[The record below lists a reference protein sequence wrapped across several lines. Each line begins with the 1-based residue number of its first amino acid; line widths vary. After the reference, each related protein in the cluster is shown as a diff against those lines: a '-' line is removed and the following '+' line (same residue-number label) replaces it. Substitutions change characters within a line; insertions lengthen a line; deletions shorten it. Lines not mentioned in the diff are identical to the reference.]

1 MRSFNRTIII
11 LLFLC
16 VPLITPLS
24 LHGKQ
29 FDYNASVTAPIDIAA
44 MSVEYNREKGT
55 YVAKGKV
62 DLREGTRIL
71 NADYVFFDEKTQ
83 DIFAEGNVVFQDEGD
98 RIECQKLQLNL
109 ISKKGKIDGGRIY
122 LEKGNFHI
130 TGEEIEKVGESQ
142 YTIKKGEF
150 TTCGWENPAWKFA
163 AKDVDVTLEG
173 YAKTKGT
180 KFYIKDYPVF
190 YLPWGIF
197 PVKTERQSG
206 LLMPGFAASS
216 RNGMIINTSYF
227 WAISKDKDATFFL
240 DYLGDRGLKPGVEF
254 RYAPREDTKG
264 VWDYSIISDRQ
275 YDGTRWQL
283 RGQHEQV
290 FMQNIALK
298 ANLRFMSD
306 NDYLKDFGTT
316 VSERSETLIKST
328 AFLEIPAKKSLLTAE
343 VANFRNL
350 LSDDNN
356 KSTFQYY
363 PHASFFTE
371 YIPIL
376 DGKLYTDFVTDYT
389 SFYRDKGDKASRLG
403 IEPRVRLPYSWN
415 GINFLLNGTLL
426 ETAYLINRVN
436 GSSND
441 TEYRHTFRI
450 EGDMNTQ
457 FMRYYYTDFLNLGE
471 MHSVIKPVVKYNFI
485 PNTSFTD
492 LPNIDPY
499 DRLYQTNTITY
510 GLNHYLNSTSEGWQ
524 RELSL
529 FEISQTYGLSG
540 GLRPSELYKGYGGR
554 FSDID
559 AKLTISPTT
568 NLSYSNEMQISTGG
582 EGLKTIRNGFNYKK
596 PNMYDV
602 NLSHNYTADLNNEVF
617 LDLGG
622 IYKHFQGRYQVRYTF
637 KDSEWIETLYQLR
650 YMPGCWG
657 TTLTLMQS
665 KRPNDTTIRISF
677 DLAGITTQ

>member
-1 MRSFNRTIII
+1 MISFKGKFII
-11 LLFLC
+11 LLFLLI
-16 VPLITPLS
+16 PLC

-29 FDYNASVTAPIDIAA
+29 FDYKASFDAPIDIAA
-44 MSVEYNREKGT
+44 MFVEYNREKST

-62 DLREGTRIL
+62 DLREGARIL
-71 NADYVFFDEKTQ
+71 NADYVLFDEKTQ

-109 ISKKGKIDGGRIY
+109 ISKKGKIDSGKIY
-122 LEKGNFHI
+122 LKQGNFHI
-130 TGEEIEKVGESQ
+130 TGEEIEKVGEAQ

-150 TTCGWENPAWKFA
+150 TTCGWEDPAWKFSA
-163 AKDVDVTLEG
+163 QNVDVTVEG

-180 KFYIKDYPVF
+180 KFYIKDTPVF

-206 LLMPGFAASS
+206 LLMPGFAVSS
-216 RNGMIINTSYF
+216 RNGMLINTSYF

-240 DYLGDRGLKPGVEF
+240 DYLGDRGIKPGVEF
-254 RYAPREDTKG
+254 RYAPREDMKG
-264 VWDYSIISDRQ
+264 VWDYSIISDRA

-298 ANLRFMSD
+298 ANLRFISD
-306 NDYLKDFGTT
+306 NDYLKDFGAMAA
-316 VSERSETLIKST
+316 ERSETLIKST
-328 AFLEIPAKKSLLTAE
+328 AFVEVPVKKSLLTAE

-356 KSTFQYY
+356 RSTFQYY

-371 YIPIL
+371 YIPFL
-376 DGKLYTDFVTDYT
+376 EGKVYTDLVTDYT
-389 SFYRDKGDKASRLG
+389 SFYRDKGDKVSRMG
-403 IEPRVRLPYSWN
+403 IEPRLRVPYSWN
-415 GINFLLNGTLL
+415 GINFLVNGTLM
-426 ETAYLINRVN
+426 ETAYLINRAS
-436 GSSND
+436 GSSSN
-441 TEYRHTFRI
+441 TEQRHTFRI
-450 EGDMNTQ
+450 EGDANVQ
-457 FMRYYYTDFLNLGE
+457 FMRYYYTDLLDLGE

-499 DRLYQTNTITY
+499 DRMYQTNTITY
-510 GLNHYLNSTSEGWQ
+510 SLNHYLNSTSEGWQ

-540 GLRPSELYKGYGGR
+540 GLRPSELYKGSGGR
-554 FSDID
+554 LSDVD
-559 AKLTISPTT
+559 TRLTLYPTA
-568 NLSYSNEMQISTGG
+568 NLSYSNEAQISTSG
-582 EGLKTIRNGFNYKK
+582 EGLKTIRNGFNYMK
-596 PNMYDV
+596 PNIYNM

-622 IYKHFQGRYQVRYTF
+622 IYKYFQGRYQIRYTF
-637 KDSEWIETLYQLR
+637 KESEWIETLYQLR

-677 DLAGITTQ
+677 DLAGITTK

>member
-1 MRSFNRTIII
+1 MRYFKRKIII
-11 LLFLC
+11 LLFLF
-16 VPLITPLS
+16 IPLS
-24 LHGKQ
+24 LYGKQ
-29 FDYNASVTAPIDIAA
+29 FDYTTSFTAPIDISA
-44 MSVEYNREKGT
+44 MSVEYNREKST

-62 DLREGTRIL
+62 DLREGTRTL
-71 NADYVFFDEKTQ
+71 NADYVFFDENTQ

-98 RIECQKLQLNL
+98 RIECQKLQINL
-109 ISKKGKIDGGRIY
+109 ISKKGKIDSGRIY

-142 YTIKKGEF
+142 YTVKKGEF
-150 TTCGWENPAWKFA
+150 TTCGWEDPAWKFS
-163 AKDVDVTLEG
+163 AKDVDVTVEG

-240 DYLGDRGLKPGVEF
+240 DYLGDRGIKPGVEF
-254 RYAPREDTKG
+254 RYAPKEDTKG

-283 RGQHEQV
+283 KGQHEQIL
-290 FMQNIALK
+290 MHDIALK
-298 ANLRFMSD
+298 ANLRFISD
-306 NDYLKDFGTT
+306 NDYLKDFGTAAP
-316 VSERSETLIKST
+316 ERSETLIKST
-328 AFLEIPAKKSLLTAE
+328 AFMEVPAKKSLLTAE

-371 YIPIL
+371 YIPIF

-403 IEPRVRLPYSWN
+403 IEPRLRLPYSWN
-415 GINFLLNGTLL
+415 GINFLFNGTLM
-426 ETAYLINRVN
+426 ETAYLINRVD

-441 TEYRHTFRI
+441 TKYRHTFRI

-457 FMRYYYTDFLNLGE
+457 FMRYYYTDMLDLGE

-540 GLRPSELYKGYGGR
+540 GLRPSDLYKGYGGR

-559 AKLTISPTT
+559 AKLTIAPTT

-582 EGLKTIRNGFNYKK
+582 EGLKTIRNGFSYKK
-596 PNMYDV
+596 PNIYDV

-622 IYKHFQGRYQVRYTF
+622 IYKYFRGRYQVRYTF
-637 KDSEWIETLYQLR
+637 KDSEWIDTLYQLS

-677 DLAGITTQ
+677 DLTGITTR

>member
-1 MRSFNRTIII
+1 MRSFNGKIII
-11 LLFLC
+11 LLFLFI
-16 VPLITPLS
+16 PLC

-29 FDYNASVTAPIDIAA
+29 FDYKASVVAPIDIAA
-44 MSVEYNREKGT
+44 MFVEYNREKNT

-71 NADYVFFDEKTQ
+71 NADYVFFDENTQ
-83 DIFAEGNVVFQDEGD
+83 DIFAEGNVVFQDGGD

-109 ISKKGKIDGGRIY
+109 ISKKGKLEGGNIY
-122 LEKGNFHI
+122 LQQNNFYI

-150 TTCGWENPAWKFA
+150 TTCGWEDPAWKFSA
-163 AKDVDVTLEG
+163 RDVDVTVEG

-180 KFYIKDYPVF
+180 KFYIRDYPVF

-206 LLMPGFAASS
+206 LLMPGFAVSS
-216 RNGMIINTSYF
+216 RNGMIVNTSYF

-240 DYLGDRGLKPGVEF
+240 DYLGDRGIKPGVEF
-254 RYAPREDTKG
+254 RYAPREDMKG

-298 ANLRFMSD
+298 ANLRFISD
-306 NDYLKDFGTT
+306 DDYLKDLGTT
-316 VSERSETLIKST
+316 IVERSETLIKST
-328 AFLEIPAKKSLLTAE
+328 AFLEVPAKKSLLTAE

-371 YIPIL
+371 YIPFL

-389 SFYRDKGDKASRLG
+389 SFYRDKGDTVSRMG
-403 IEPRVRLPYSWN
+403 IEPRLRVPYSWN
-415 GINFLLNGTLL
+415 GINFLVNGTLL
-426 ETAYLINRVN
+426 ETAYLVNRSN

-441 TEYRHTFRI
+441 TEHRHTFRI
-450 EGDMNTQ
+450 EGDVNTQ
-457 FMRYYYTDFLNLGE
+457 FMRYYYTDLLNLGE

-510 GLNHYLNSTSEGWQ
+510 ALNHYLNSTSEGWQ

-529 FEISQTYGLSG
+529 FEISQTYGISG

-559 AKLTISPTT
+559 ARLTVYPTT
-568 NLSYSNEMQISTGG
+568 NLSYSNETQISTGG
-582 EGLKTIRNGFNYKK
+582 EGLKTIRNGFNYVK
-596 PNMYDV
+596 PNTYNV
-602 NLSHNYTADLNNEVF
+602 NLSHNYTADFNNEVF

-622 IYKHFQGRYQVRYTF
+622 IYKYFQGRYQIRYTF

-677 DLAGITTQ
+677 DLAGITTK

>member
-1 MRSFNRTIII
+1 MISFKTKFTI
-11 LLFLC
+11 LLFLLI
-16 VPLITPLS
+16 PLC

-29 FDYNASVTAPIDIAA
+29 FDYTASINEPIDIAA
-44 MSVEYNREKGT
+44 MFVEYNREKST
-55 YVAKGKV
+55 YVARGKV

-71 NADYVFFDEKTQ
+71 NADYVLFDEKTQ
-83 DIFAEGNVVFQDEGD
+83 DIFAEGNVVFRDEGD

-109 ISKKGKIDGGRIY
+109 ISKKGRIDSGRIHIQ
-122 LEKGNFHI
+122 KGNFHI
-130 TGEEIEKVGESQ
+130 TGETIEKVGESQ

-150 TTCGWENPAWKFA
+150 TTCGWEDPAWKFSA
-163 AKDVDVTLEG
+163 QDVDVTIEG
-173 YAKTKGT
+173 YAKTKST
-180 KFYIKDYPVF
+180 KFYIKDVPVF

-206 LLMPGFAASS
+206 LLMPGFAVSS
-216 RNGMIINTSYF
+216 RNGMLINTSYF

-240 DYLGDRGLKPGVEF
+240 DYLGDRGIKPGVEF
-254 RYAPREDTKG
+254 RYAPREDMKG
-264 VWDYSIISDRQ
+264 IWDYSIIGDRE

-283 RGQHEQV
+283 RGQHEQI
-290 FMQNIALK
+290 FMKDIALK
-298 ANLRFMSD
+298 ANLRFISD
-306 NDYLKDFGTT
+306 DDYLKDFGMTAA
-316 VSERSETLIKST
+316 ERSETLIKST
-328 AFLEIPAKKSLLTAE
+328 AFLEVPVKKSLLTAE
-343 VANFRNL
+343 MANFRNL

-356 KSTFQYY
+356 RSTFQYY

-371 YIPIL
+371 YIPFME
-376 DGKLYTDFVTDYT
+376 GKAYTDLVLDYT
-389 SFYRDKGDKASRLG
+389 SFYRDKGDKVSRMG
-403 IEPRVRLPYSWN
+403 IEPRLRVPYSWN
-415 GINFLLNGTLL
+415 GINFLVNGTLM
-426 ETAYLINRVN
+426 ETAYLVNRSG
-436 GSSND
+436 GSDD
-441 TEYRHTFRI
+441 TQHRHTFRI
-450 EGDMNTQ
+450 EGDANVQ
-457 FMRYYYTDFLNLGE
+457 FMRYYYTDLLDLGE

-510 GLNHYLNSTSEGWQ
+510 SLNHYLNSTSEGWQ

-540 GLRPSELYKGYGGR
+540 GLRPSALYKGSGGR
-554 FSDID
+554 FSDVE
-559 AKLTISPTT
+559 ARMTLYPTA
-568 NLSYSNEMQISTGG
+568 NLSYTNEAQISTAG
-582 EGLKTIRNGFNYKK
+582 EGLKTIRNGFNYVK
-596 PNMYDV
+596 PNTYNM

-622 IYKHFQGRYQVRYTF
+622 IYKYFQGRYQIRYTF
-637 KDSEWIETLYQLR
+637 KESEWIETLYQLR

-677 DLAGITTQ
+677 DLAGITTK

>member
-1 MRSFNRTIII
+1 MISFKGKFII
-11 LLFLC
+11 LLFLLI
-16 VPLITPLS
+16 PLC

-29 FDYNASVTAPIDIAA
+29 FDYKASFDAPIDIAA
-44 MSVEYNREKGT
+44 MFVEYNREKST

-62 DLREGTRIL
+62 DLREGARIL
-71 NADYVFFDEKTQ
+71 NADYVLFDEKTQ

-109 ISKKGKIDGGRIY
+109 ISKKGKIDSGKIY
-122 LEKGNFHI
+122 LKQGNFHI
-130 TGEEIEKVGESQ
+130 TGEEIEKVGEAQ

-150 TTCGWENPAWKFA
+150 TTCGWEDPAWKFSA
-163 AKDVDVTLEG
+163 QNVDVTVEG

-180 KFYIKDYPVF
+180 KFYIKDTPVF

-206 LLMPGFAASS
+206 LLMPGFAVSS
-216 RNGMIINTSYF
+216 RNGMLINTSYF

-240 DYLGDRGLKPGVEF
+240 DYLGDRGIKPGVEF
-254 RYAPREDTKG
+254 RYAPREDMKG
-264 VWDYSIISDRQ
+264 VWDYSIISDRA

-298 ANLRFMSD
+298 ANLRFISD
-306 NDYLKDFGTT
+306 NDYLKDFGAMAA
-316 VSERSETLIKST
+316 ERSETLIKST
-328 AFLEIPAKKSLLTAE
+328 AFVEVPVKKSLLTAE

-356 KSTFQYY
+356 RSTFQYY

-371 YIPIL
+371 YIPFL
-376 DGKLYTDFVTDYT
+376 EGKAYTDLVTDYT
-389 SFYRDKGDKASRLG
+389 SFYRDKGDKVSRMG
-403 IEPRVRLPYSWN
+403 IEPRLRVPYSWN
-415 GINFLLNGTLL
+415 GINFLVNGTLM
-426 ETAYLINRVN
+426 ETAYLVNRAG
-436 GSSND
+436 GSSSD
-441 TEYRHTFRI
+441 TEQRHTFRI
-450 EGDMNTQ
+450 EGDANVQ
-457 FMRYYYTDFLNLGE
+457 FMRYYYTDLLDLGE

-499 DRLYQTNTITY
+499 DRMYQTNTITY
-510 GLNHYLNSTSEGWQ
+510 SLNHYLNSTSEGWQ

-540 GLRPSELYKGYGGR
+540 GLRPSELYKGSGGR
-554 FSDID
+554 LSDVD
-559 AKLTISPTT
+559 TRLTLYPTA
-568 NLSYSNEMQISTGG
+568 NLSYSNEAQISASG
-582 EGLKTIRNGFNYKK
+582 EGLKTIRNGFNYMK
-596 PNMYDV
+596 PNIYNM

-622 IYKHFQGRYQVRYTF
+622 IYKYFQGRYQIRYTF
-637 KDSEWIETLYQLR
+637 KESEWIETLYQLR

-677 DLAGITTQ
+677 DLAGITTK

>member
-1 MRSFNRTIII
+1 MISFKTKFTIF
-11 LLFLC
+11 LFLLI
-16 VPLITPLS
+16 PLC

-29 FDYNASVTAPIDIAA
+29 FDYTASINEPIDIAA
-44 MSVEYNREKGT
+44 MFVEYNREKST
-55 YVAKGKV
+55 YVARGKV

-71 NADYVFFDEKTQ
+71 NADYVLFDEKTQ

-109 ISKKGKIDGGRIY
+109 ISKKGRIDSGRIHIQ
-122 LEKGNFHI
+122 KGNFHI
-130 TGEEIEKVGESQ
+130 TGETIEKVGESQ

-150 TTCGWENPAWKFA
+150 TTCGWEDPAWKFSA
-163 AKDVDVTLEG
+163 QDVDVTIEG
-173 YAKTKGT
+173 YAKTKST
-180 KFYIKDYPVF
+180 KFYIKDVPVF

-206 LLMPGFAASS
+206 LLMPGFAVSS
-216 RNGMIINTSYF
+216 RNGMLINTSYF

-240 DYLGDRGLKPGVEF
+240 DYLGDRGIKPGVEF
-254 RYAPREDTKG
+254 RYAPREDMKG
-264 VWDYSIISDRQ
+264 VWDYSIISDRA

-298 ANLRFMSD
+298 ANLRFISD
-306 NDYLKDFGTT
+306 NDYLKDFGTMAA
-316 VSERSETLIKST
+316 ERSETLIKST
-328 AFLEIPAKKSLLTAE
+328 AFVEVPVKKSLLTAE

-356 KSTFQYY
+356 RSTFQYY

-371 YIPIL
+371 YIPFL
-376 DGKLYTDFVTDYT
+376 EGKAYTDLVTDYT
-389 SFYRDKGDKASRLG
+389 SFYRDKGDKVSRMG
-403 IEPRVRLPYSWN
+403 IEPRLRVPYSWN
-415 GINFLLNGTLL
+415 GINFLVNGTLM
-426 ETAYLINRVN
+426 ETAYLINRAG
-436 GSSND
+436 GSSSD
-441 TEYRHTFRI
+441 TEHRNTFRI
-450 EGDMNTQ
+450 EGDANVQ
-457 FMRYYYTDFLNLGE
+457 FMRYYYTDLLDLGE

-499 DRLYQTNTITY
+499 DRMYQTNTITY
-510 GLNHYLNSTSEGWQ
+510 SLNHYLNSTSEGWQ

-540 GLRPSELYKGYGGR
+540 GLRPSELYKGSGGR
-554 FSDID
+554 LSDVD
-559 AKLTISPTT
+559 ARLTLYPTA
-568 NLSYSNEMQISTGG
+568 NLSYSNEAQISTSG
-582 EGLKTIRNGFNYKK
+582 EGLKTIRNGFNYVK
-596 PNMYDV
+596 PNIYNM

-622 IYKHFQGRYQVRYTF
+622 IYKYFQGRYQIRYTF
-637 KDSEWIETLYQLR
+637 KESEWIETLYQLR

-677 DLAGITTQ
+677 DLAGITTK

>member
-1 MRSFNRTIII
+1 MISFKSKFTI
-11 LLFLC
+11 LFLFLFI
-16 VPLITPLS
+16 PLC

-29 FDYNASVTAPIDIAA
+29 FDYKASVNAPIDIAA
-44 MSVEYNREKGT
+44 MFVEYNREKST

-62 DLREGTRIL
+62 DLREGARIL
-71 NADYVFFDEKTQ
+71 NADYVLFDEKTQ

-122 LEKGNFHI
+122 IQKGNFHV
-130 TGEEIEKVGESQ
+130 TGEEIEKVGEAQ

-150 TTCGWENPAWKFA
+150 TTCGWEDPAWKFSA
-163 AKDVDVTLEG
+163 QDVDVTVEG
-173 YAKTKGT
+173 YAKTKST
-180 KFYIKDYPVF
+180 KFYIKDVPVF

-206 LLMPGFAASS
+206 LLMPGFAVSS
-216 RNGMIINTSYF
+216 RNGMLINTSYF

-240 DYLGDRGLKPGVEF
+240 DYLGDRGIKPGVEF
-254 RYAPREDTKG
+254 RYAPKEDMKG

-290 FMQNIALK
+290 LMQNMALK
-298 ANLRFMSD
+298 ANLRFISD
-306 NDYLKDFGTT
+306 DDYLKDFGTT
-316 VSERSETLIKST
+316 IAERSETLIKST
-328 AFLEIPAKKSLLTAE
+328 AFLEVPAKKSLLTAE
-343 VANFRNL
+343 MANFRNL

-356 KSTFQYY
+356 RSTFQYY

-371 YIPIL
+371 YIPFL
-376 DGKLYTDFVTDYT
+376 EGKVYTDLVTDYT
-389 SFYRDKGDKASRLG
+389 SFYRDKGDTVSRMG
-403 IEPRVRLPYSWN
+403 IEPRLRVPYSWN
-415 GINFLLNGTLL
+415 GINFLVNGTLM
-426 ETAYLINRVN
+426 ETAYLINRSN

-441 TEYRHTFRI
+441 MEHRNTFRI
-450 EGDMNTQ
+450 EGDANVQ
-457 FMRYYYTDFLNLGE
+457 FMRYYYTDLLNLGE
-471 MHSVIKPVVKYNFI
+471 MHSVVKPVVKYNFI

-510 GLNHYLNSTSEGWQ
+510 SLNHYLNSTSEGWQ

-540 GLRPSELYKGYGGR
+540 GLRPSELYKGSGGR

-559 AKLTISPTT
+559 TRLTVYPTT
-568 NLSYSNEMQISTGG
+568 NLSYTNEAQINTGG
-582 EGLKTIRNGFNYKK
+582 EGLKTIRNGFSYAK
-596 PNMYDV
+596 PNIYNM

-622 IYKHFQGRYQVRYTF
+622 IYKDFQGRYQIRYTF

-665 KRPNDTTIRISF
+665 KRPNDTVIRISF
-677 DLAGITTQ
+677 DLAGITTK

>member
-1 MRSFNRTIII
+1 MRSFNRKIIV
-11 LLFLC
+11 LLFLF
-16 VPLITPLS
+16 IPLS
-24 LHGKQ
+24 LYGKQ
-29 FDYNASVTAPIDIAA
+29 FDYKTPIEAPIDIAA
-44 MSVEYNREKGT
+44 MFVEYNREKST

-71 NADYVFFDEKTQ
+71 NADYVSFDENTQ

-109 ISKKGKIDGGRIY
+109 ISKKGKIEGGRIY
-122 LEKGNFHI
+122 LRQGNFHI

-150 TTCGWENPAWKFA
+150 TTCGWEDPAWKFSA
-163 AKDVDVTLEG
+163 RDVDVTIEG
-173 YAKTKGT
+173 YAKTKDT
-180 KFYIKDYPVF
+180 KFYIKNYPVF
-190 YLPWGIF
+190 YMPWGIF

-216 RNGMIINTSYF
+216 RNGTIINTSYF

-254 RYAPREDTKG
+254 RYAPKEGTKG

-283 RGQHEQV
+283 RGQHEQI
-290 FMQNIALK
+290 FMHNIALK
-298 ANLRFMSD
+298 ANLRFISD
-306 NDYLKDFGTT
+306 DDYLKDFGTT
-316 VSERSETLIKST
+316 ITERSETLIKST
-328 AFLEIPAKKSLLTAE
+328 AFLEVPAKKSLLTAE

-350 LSDDNN
+350 LSGDNN

-363 PHASFFTE
+363 PHVSFFTE
-371 YIPIL
+371 YIPFL
-376 DGKLYTDFVTDYT
+376 GGKLYTDLVTDYT
-389 SFYRDKGDKASRLG
+389 SFYRDKGDKVSRLG
-403 IEPRVRLPYSWN
+403 IEPRLSLPYSWN
-415 GINFLLNGTLL
+415 GINFLLNGTLM
-426 ETAYLINRVN
+426 ETAYLINRTD

-441 TEYRHTFRI
+441 TEYRQTFRI
-450 EGDMNTQ
+450 EGGMNTQ
-457 FMRYYYTDFLNLGE
+457 FMRYYYTDLLNLGE

-510 GLNHYLNSTSEGWQ
+510 GLNHYLNLTSEGWQ

-540 GLRPSELYKGYGGR
+540 GLRSSDLYKGYGGR

-559 AKLTISPTT
+559 ARLTVYPTT
-568 NLSYSNEMQISTGG
+568 NLSYSNEAQISTAG
-582 EGLKTIRNGFNYKK
+582 EGLKTIRNNFSYVK
-596 PNMYDV
+596 PNIYNV
-602 NLSHNYTADLNNEVF
+602 VLSHNYTSDFNNEVF

-622 IYKHFQGRYQVRYTF
+622 IYKHFQGRYQIQYTF
-637 KDSEWIETLYQLR
+637 KDSEWINTLYQLS

-657 TTLTLMQS
+657 STLTLMQS

-677 DLAGITTQ
+677 DLTGITMR